1 MLEEGVG
8 CADGLSGVA
17 AGRVGVTYD
26 RFVALVD
33 AEGEAADAAAV
44 EGDEAGEDAGVEVL
58 EEKLGGAAIVPAE
71 AGLPDGGLGF
81 EQGTKLARGEVPEV
95 EDLELSSDGHELGKY
110 SVELIAIDGGEGTI
124 EVGGAGVLTVQ
135 GLCGRVFRTGNYNRN
150 SKYGRSSLRS
160 EWRRKNKQLQ
170 KQQQEQLQQ
179 QIPTGRQLEE
189 QEQRRQQ
196 IWDCR

>member
-8 CADGLSGVA
+8 GADGLSGVA

-58 EEKLGGAAIVPAE
+58 EEELGGAAIVPAE
-71 AGLPDGGLGF
+71 AGLPDSGLGF

-95 EDLELSSDGHELGKY
+95 EDLELSGDGHELGKY

-124 EVGGAGVLTVQ
+124 EVGGAGVLTVLGPCGNGFVKHSNCTGKGEIQ
-135 GLCGRVFRTGNYNRN
+135 GSLHCGGFAAF
-150 SKYGRSSLRS
+150 GRDDVGIGER
-160 EWRRKNKQLQ
+160 
-170 KQQQEQLQQ
+170 
-179 QIPTGRQLEE
+179 
-189 QEQRRQQ
+189 
-196 IWDCR
+196 